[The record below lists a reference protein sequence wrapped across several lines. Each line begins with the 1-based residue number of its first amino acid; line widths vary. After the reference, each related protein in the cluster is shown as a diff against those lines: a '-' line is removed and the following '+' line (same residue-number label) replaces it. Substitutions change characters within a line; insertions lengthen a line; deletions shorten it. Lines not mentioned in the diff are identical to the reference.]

1 MKDMYLTAT
10 DLGRADPD
18 PAAGWTPTASS
29 PPGEAPAMPGLG
41 TRFRNRSLV
50 VAVSL
55 GVIATAFVGL
65 APAASALPPCHGGRA
80 YPPQMCRAS
89 VSASRV
95 LAGNRITVSG
105 RHFLHRTTVR
115 VYFTR
120 YGRSTYMGGGR
131 TGRNTVAS
139 ITFRIPP
146 RTGAGSATLIL
157 RGIGRDGRS
166 RTLAAGITVV
176 RRAGSAAIPG
186 MSSGGPTSSGAG
198 TASGGAPAAGTSQLD
213 GSAGSAGSGGTSDGA
228 GSAAHTE
235 DSAGSLAESGSSSR
249 TVPIGVAGAGLLL
262 AGGVALVVVRRRRSD
277 IDAAQAE

>member
-10 DLGRADPD
+10 DPGRADPPD
-18 PAAGWTPTASS
+18 LSAGWTPTASS
-29 PPGEAPAMPGLG
+29 PPGEAPAVPGLG

-105 RHFLHRTTVR
+105 RHFLPRTTAR

-120 YGRSTYMGGGR
+120 WGRSSYMASGR
-131 TGRNTVAS
+131 VARNNRVA
-139 ITFRIPP
+139 ITFRIPYRAGP
-146 RTGAGSATLIL
+146 GSATLIL

-176 RRAGSAAIPG
+176 RRSGSAAIPG
-186 MSSGGPTSSGAG
+186 MSSGGPISSGAG
-198 TASGGAPAAGTSQLD
+198 TASGGAPAADTSQLD
-213 GSAGSAGSGGTSDGA
+213 GSAGSGGTSDGA
-228 GSAAHTE
+228 GSSAAQTE
-235 DSAGSLAESGSSSR
+235 DSAGSLADSGSSSL

>member
-10 DLGRADPD
+10 DPGRADPD

-29 PPGEAPAMPGLG
+29 PHGEAPAMPGLG

-65 APAASALPPCHGGRA
+65 APAASALPPCQGGSA
-80 YPPQMCRAS
+80 YPPQMCQAA

-105 RHFLHRTTVR
+105 RYFLPRTTAR
-115 VYFTR
+115 VYLVR
-120 YGRSTYMGGGR
+120 WGRSSYMASGR
-131 TGRNTVAS
+131 VARNNRVAVM
-139 ITFRIPP
+139 FRIPA
-146 RTGAGSATLIL
+146 RTGPGSATLVL

-176 RRAGSAAIPG
+176 RRSGSAAIPSL
-186 MSSGGPTSSGAG
+186 SSGGAISSGAG
-198 TASGGAPAAGTSQLD
+198 TTSGAAPAADTSQLD
-213 GSAGSAGSGGTSDGA
+213 GSAGSGGRSDGA
-228 GSAAHTE
+228 DSAAAHTE
-235 DSAGSLAESGSSSR
+235 DSAGSLADSGSNSL

-277 IDAAQAE
+277 VDATQAE